1 MSDLPK
7 INDMA
12 VLARRLDAIIS
23 ILFNPT
29 KIQEADLKDKIALL
43 ANLGFENNEIAT
55 ILNTTYSLVAKEKS
69 ILKKAKKND

>member
-7 INDMA
+7 NNDISA
-12 VLARRLDAIIS
+12 LARRLDAIIS

-29 KIQEADLKDKIALL
+29 KIQEAGMKDKIALL
-43 ANLGFENNEIAT
+43 ANLGFENSEIAT

-69 ILKKAKKND
+69 LLKKVKKNE

>member
-1 MSDLPK
+1 MSDLPRN
-7 INDMA
+7 NDWSA
-12 VLARRLDAIIS
+12 VARRLDAIIS

-55 ILNTTYSLVAKEKS
+55 ILNTTYGLVAKEKS
-69 ILKKAKKND
+69 LLKKVKKNE